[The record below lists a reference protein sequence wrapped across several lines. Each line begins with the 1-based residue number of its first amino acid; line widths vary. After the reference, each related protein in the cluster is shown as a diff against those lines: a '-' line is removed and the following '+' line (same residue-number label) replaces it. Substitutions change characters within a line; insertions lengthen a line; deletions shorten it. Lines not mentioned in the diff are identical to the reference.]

1 MSLIRNFATV
11 STATMSSRVLGFV
24 RDMAMA
30 AAIGA
35 GPVADAFV
43 VAWRFPNLFRRLF
56 AEGAF
61 NSAFVP
67 LFAKEIDGEDL
78 SKAKAFAEEA
88 LGALAAVLLVITIV
102 AEIAMPW
109 LMLVLAPG
117 FAGDPAKFEL
127 TVLLARIA
135 FPYLLLIS
143 LTALAGGALNSL
155 GRFAAAAFAPALLNV
170 VLIAALVF
178 IWWAGLIGTRQAGVI
193 LSWGTVV
200 GGLAQ
205 LLMLVVAMWRAGLKL
220 RFRLPRLTPGVRRL
234 VALGLPGVVAGGVT
248 QINIVIGTIIASLQ
262 AGAVAYL
269 YYADRL
275 YQLPLGVVG
284 IAIATVLLP
293 ELSRRLKTGDPVA
306 VSHTQNRSL
315 EFAMLLTLPAAIAL
329 AVAPTAI
336 IRVLFERGEFD
347 PESTRQTA
355 KALAAFAVGLPG
367 FVLIKVFSPGYFA
380 REDTKTPM
388 TYATV
393 GVVVN
398 ILASLALFFPFG
410 HVGIAAATS
419 IAGWANA
426 ALLGWTLWRRG
437 HFVTDR
443 RLLERLAR
451 IGVTSLAMGLALYG
465 LERGLA
471 PWLSG
476 RASDPVQFTALGIL
490 VLGGLLAFAVA
501 ALVSGA
507 IRRQEIAGLLRRRK
521 PA

>member
-1 MSLIRNFATV
+1 V
-11 STATMSSRVLGFV
+11 
-24 RDMAMA
+24 
-30 AAIGA
+30 
-35 GPVADAFV
+35 
-43 VAWRFPNLFRRLF
+43 
-56 AEGAF
+56 
-61 NSAFVP
+61 
-67 LFAKEIDGEDL
+67 
-78 SKAKAFAEEA
+78 
-88 LGALAAVLLVITIV
+88 
-102 AEIAMPW
+102 
-109 LMLVLAPG
+109 
-117 FAGDPAKFEL
+117 
-127 TVLLARIA
+127 
-135 FPYLLLIS
+135 
-143 LTALAGGALNSL
+143 AGGA
-155 GRFAAAAFAPALLNV
+155 
-170 VLIAALVF
+170 
-178 IWWAGLIGTRQAGVI
+178 
-193 LSWGTVV
+193 
-200 GGLAQ
+200 
-205 LLMLVVAMWRAGLKL
+205 
-220 RFRLPRLTPGVRRL
+220 
-234 VALGLPGVVAGGVT
+234 T
-248 QINIVIGTIIASLQ
+248 QINIVIGTIVASLQ

-293 ELSRRLKTGDPVA
+293 ELSRRLKAGDPAA

-329 AVAPTAI
+329 AVAPAAI
-336 IRVLFERGEFD
+336 VRVLFERGEFD

-355 KALAAFAVGLPG
+355 RALAAFAVGLPG

-380 REDTKTPM
+380 REDTRTPM

-393 GVVVN
+393 GVAVN
-398 ILASLALFFPFG
+398 VLASVALFVPFG

-419 IAGWANA
+419 LAGWANA

-443 RLLERLAR
+443 RLLDRLAR

-476 RASDPVQFTALGIL
+476 RASDLAQFTALGIL
-490 VLGGLLAFAVA
+490 VLGGLLAFAAA